1 MESKRSGFGFLC
13 RESMMPQLKLARAI
27 QCKTSSLSGAFE
39 LDHVGDLC
47 KGRLEHTLVA
57 YSILQLCLFMAC
69 VCVCEF
75 ASAGWHG
82 LSWTKLKHNLGR
94 IHCPAK
100 CGKDRQTPT
109 KHLSGTKVCLFG
121 AGWWHHGIR

>member
-47 KGRLEHTLVA
+47 KGRLEHHFGC
-57 YSILQLCLFMAC
+57 LQHPAALSF
-69 VCVCEF
+69 
-75 ASAGWHG
+75 HG
-82 LSWTKLKHNLGR
+82 LRVRL
-94 IHCPAK
+94 
-100 CGKDRQTPT
+100 
-109 KHLSGTKVCLFG
+109 
-121 AGWWHHGIR
+121 